1 MSIENPFNKP
11 PEEKKENEPIKGDGF
26 VMGGKGR
33 TPSRHSFSSHDTSV
47 EFRPGETTEGKI
59 KAKEEATK
67 KELERTKDF
76 TDADHAEDLLRS
88 MLESNNPYSETFKI
102 KSDGKFDKI
111 LRADGHP
118 VYLGYGDTPAEL
130 YQMAAEIEKKH
141 PEYKFGFENDPE
153 GKWMKYTVS
162 KSESGK

>member
-11 PEEKKENEPIKGDGF
+11 PEEKKEDEPIKGDNF

-33 TPSRHSFSSHDTSV
+33 TPSRNSFSSHDTSV
-47 EFRPGETTEGKI
+47 EFRPGETNEGKI

-76 TDADHAEDLLRS
+76 TDADHAEDLLSS

-102 KSDGKFDKI
+102 KPDGKFDKI
-111 LRADGHP
+111 LRADGYP
-118 VYLGYGDTPAEL
+118 VYLGFGDTSAEL
-130 YQMAAEIEKKH
+130 YQIAAEIEKKH
-141 PEYKFGFENDPE
+141 PEYHFSFETDPE
-153 GKWMKYTVS
+153 GKWFKYTVS